1 MRALQNLLVLALLS
15 CTGGDQGV
23 VQTASKQKPD
33 LAVARL
39 FCQYNLRM
47 RGGSGTRA
55 TNSAAALDRVI
66 GTIDYYEI
74 LEVSRGCTEDDVKKA
89 YR

>member
-1 MRALQNLLVLALLS
+1 MS
-15 CTGGDQGV
+15 STGGEQGV
-23 VQTASKQKPD
+23 VKPASKQKPNP
-33 LAVARL
+33 AVARL
-39 FCQYNLRM
+39 FCEHSLRM
-47 RGGSGTRA
+47 RGGSETRA

-66 GTIDYYEI
+66 ATIDYYDI